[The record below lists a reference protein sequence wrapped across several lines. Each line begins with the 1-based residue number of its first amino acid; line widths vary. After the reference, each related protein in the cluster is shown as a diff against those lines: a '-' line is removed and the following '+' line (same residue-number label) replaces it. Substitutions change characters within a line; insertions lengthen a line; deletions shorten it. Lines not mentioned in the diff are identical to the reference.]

1 MNKHTQI
8 KEMLYQRF
16 GYTSF
21 REGQEEA
28 ILAALSGDNTLV
40 MLPTG
45 TGKSICYQLTGY
57 CLDGI
62 VLIVSPLLSL
72 MQDQVEQMKMMGEKR
87 VAAINS
93 LMNKREKEW
102 ILNHLPQ
109 YKFIFLSPEMLQQKY
124 VLNQLKQQ
132 EISLLAIDEAH
143 CISQWGM
150 DFRLDYLEL
159 GKSRKELGEPLTM
172 ALTATATEIVREE
185 ILTSL
190 FLDKTKTKQ
199 ILYSV
204 DRPNIAYSTISC
216 YQDKNEQ
223 LLNQI
228 NQLTKPGIIYFSSK
242 KKADEVAG
250 WLKSKTG
257 FSVESYHSDIEN
269 DDKIKIQQ
277 QFIQNEIDIIC
288 ATSAFGMGIN
298 KENIR
303 FVIHYHLPASVEAYL
318 QEVGRSGRDGKPS
331 VAILLFEAG
340 DQFLQLRL
348 QEDGLPTSAMLEYAY
363 RHKKIIEGSC
373 SSTQK
378 QIIEN
383 YLLSHV
389 PLEEA
394 KSQIMGR
401 KIQKERQ
408 LDYMVHYAQT
418 TECKRVH
425 ILHYFNESLME
436 KPFNCCSSCGL
447 DEECFWSNQEEYL
460 QSKMTK
466 EKNWE
471 KALTKLFLLTN

>member
-1 MNKHTQI
+1 MDKHTQI
-8 KEMLYQRF
+8 KELLYQRF

-124 VLNQLKQQ
+124 VLKQLKQQ

-159 GKSRKELGEPLTM
+159 GNSRKELGEPLTM

-228 NQLTKPGIIYFSSK
+228 NHLTKPGIIYFSSK

-250 WLKSKTG
+250 WLKRKTG

-401 KIQKERQ
+401 KMQKERQ

-418 TECKRVH
+418 TECKRAH
-425 ILHYFNESLME
+425 ILHYFNESLLE

-447 DEECFWSNQEEYL
+447 DEECFWSDQEEYL

>member
-8 KEMLYQRF
+8 KEILYQRF

-250 WLKSKTG
+250 WLKRKTG

-383 YLLSHV
+383 YLLSNV

-425 ILHYFNESLME
+425 ILHYFNESLLE